1 MIRPLRTLFI
11 AGLALAFVAPAL
23 DAQAQSPAD
32 QKRTLKAWKL
42 FYKAPGM
49 IETEPRY
56 MRGTLMI
63 TGSVPTEEHIAQ
75 ADDLASKLK
84 GVKEVRNRLRVSAP
98 EVAAGGDSEIQAKID
113 KKIED
118 DEETQK
124 PKAKGQLEVTVVDA
138 NVTVVGK
145 VNDYMVAHSLIRDI
159 RRTIGVKTI
168 NFDKLKY

>member
-1 MIRPLRTLFI
+1 MIQPLRTLMV
-11 AGLALAFVAPAL
+11 AGLALALLGPAL

-42 FYKAPGM
+42 FYKTPGM
-49 IETEPRY
+49 IETEPRM

-63 TGSVPTEEHIAQ
+63 TGSVPSEEHIAA
-75 ADDLASKLK
+75 ADELAGKLK
-84 GVKEVRNRLRVSAP
+84 GVKEVRNRLRVSEP
-98 EVAAGGDSEIQAKID
+98 EVAAGGDAEIAAKID
-113 KKIED
+113 QKIEA

-124 PKAKGQLEVTVVDA
+124 PKAKGQLEVTVEDA

-159 RRTIGVKTI
+159 RRTIGVRTI

>member
-1 MIRPLRTLFI
+1 MIQPLRTLLV
-11 AGLALAFVAPAL
+11 AGLALALLGPAL

-42 FYKAPGM
+42 FYKTPGM
-49 IETEPRY
+49 IETEPRM

-63 TGSVPTEEHIAQ
+63 TGSVPSEEHITA
-75 ADDLASKLK
+75 ADELAGKLK
-84 GVKEVRNRLRVSAP
+84 GVKEVRNRLRVSEP
-98 EVAAGGDSEIQAKID
+98 EVAAGGDAEIAAKID
-113 KKIED
+113 QKIEA

-124 PKAKGQLEVTVVDA
+124 PKAKGQLEVTVEDA

-159 RRTIGVKTI
+159 RRTIGVRTI